1 MGIDLEELEIPSA
14 PRSGRP
20 RETERHV
27 AVRADVRRPARSG
40 KREKRL
46 FFYGLARL
54 LKGGVPVLRALDLVI
69 AQSKPG
75 AFKDRLSSM
84 SAAVRDG
91 ASFSR
96 AMEAHPLEFKP
107 FETCLVRAGELSG
120 NLPAN
125 LYRLAEELKRQE
137 EIREKVKEAV
147 TYPLFILGMGLVTL
161 FTVLFFVV
169 PRLRL
174 IYDDFSGK
182 LPFVTS
188 LVIRASEAAPWL
200 LAAVI
205 AAIAVLV
212 VLIKRGNAVASW
224 ERWPLVGRVAG
235 RLALSRS
242 TFLLSTLLKSG
253 VTLAEALKILGDSM
267 PPHRIAVERV
277 LADVSQGRPL
287 SAALRH
293 ASFFGEGERMLVLAS
308 EESGTLP
315 ETLSEIAAAAS
326 DDFSGEIRTMLKI
339 FEPALIL
346 LIGLLVGAL
355 VIGMLLP
362 ITEIDLLAGE

>member
-1 MGIDLEELEIPSA
+1 MNIDLEELET
-14 PRSGRP
+14 GRWSDVS
-20 RETERHV
+20 TG
-27 AVRADVRRPARSG
+27 VRGPARSG

-54 LKGGVPVLRALDLVI
+54 LKGGVPVLRALELVM
-69 AQSKPG
+69 AQSKSG
-75 AFKDRLSSM
+75 VFKDRLSSM

-91 ASFSR
+91 ASLSR
-96 AMEAHPLEFKP
+96 AMEAYPSDFKP
-107 FETCLVRAGELSG
+107 FEICLVRAGELSG
-120 NLPAN
+120 SLPAN
-125 LYRLAEELKRQE
+125 LYRLAEELRRQE
-137 EIREKVKEAV
+137 EIREKIKDAV
-147 TYPLFILGMGLVTL
+147 TYPLFILCVGLVTL

-174 IYDDFSGK
+174 IYDDFGGK

-188 LVIRASEAAPWL
+188 IVIRASEAAPFL
-200 LAAVI
+200 LAAV
-205 AAIAVLV
+205 ALAVTV
-212 VLIKRGNAVASW
+212 CIVFIKRGQAAASW
-224 ERWPLVGRVAG
+224 ERWPLVGGIAG

-253 VTLAEALKILGDSM
+253 VTLAEALQILADSM
-267 PPHRIAVERV
+267 PSRRVVLERV

-287 SAALRH
+287 SASFRH
-293 ASFFGEGERMLVLAS
+293 TPFFGEDERMLLLSS

-315 ETLSEIAAAAS
+315 ETLSEIAATAS
-326 DDFSGEIRTMLKI
+326 EDLSAEIRTALKI
-339 FEPALIL
+339 LEPALIL

>member
-1 MGIDLEELEIPSA
+1 MTIDLDELEIPSA
-14 PRSGRP
+14 PRSVRTRQTGR
-20 RETERHV
+20 RTS
-27 AVRADVRRPARSG
+27 AVRGVRSPMRSG

-54 LKGGVPVLRALDLVI
+54 LKGGVPVLRALDLVV

-75 AFKDRLSSM
+75 VFKDRLSSM

-91 ASFSR
+91 ASLSK
-96 AMEAHPLEFKP
+96 AMEAHPSEFKP
-107 FETCLVRAGELSG
+107 FEICLVRAGELSG
-120 NLPAN
+120 NIPGN
-125 LYRLAEELKRQE
+125 LYRLTEELKRQE
-137 EIREKVKEAV
+137 EIREKIKEAV

-174 IYDDFSGK
+174 IYDDFGGK

-188 LVIRASEAAPWL
+188 IVIRASEAAPFL
-200 LAAVI
+200 LAAATVAVAASCVLVMRGQ
-205 AAIAVLV
+205 AAIL
-212 VLIKRGNAVASW
+212 W
-224 ERWPLVGRVAG
+224 ERWPLVSGIAG

-253 VTLAEALKILGDSM
+253 VTLAEALKILADSM
-267 PPHRIAVERV
+267 PQHRIVIERV

-287 SAALRH
+287 SASFRQAT
-293 ASFFGEGERMLVLAS
+293 FFGEGERMLLVAS

-315 ETLSEIAAAAS
+315 ETLSEIAAAAAE
-326 DDFSGEIRTMLKI
+326 DLTAEIRTVLKI
-339 FEPALIL
+339 LEPALIL
-346 LIGLLVGAL
+346 LIGLFVGAL
-355 VIGMLLP
+355 VVGMLLP
-362 ITEIDLLAGE
+362 ITEIDLLAGD

>member
-1 MGIDLEELEIPSA
+1 MSIDLEELEIPSA
-14 PRSGRP
+14 PRSGRV
-20 RETERHV
+20 REAGRRTTV
-27 AVRADVRRPARSG
+27 SAGVRGPARSG

-75 AFKDRLSSM
+75 AFRDRLSLM

-91 ASFSR
+91 ASLSK
-96 AMEAHPLEFKP
+96 AMEVHPSEFKP
-107 FETCLVRAGELSG
+107 FEICLVRAGEMSG

-125 LYRLAEELKRQE
+125 LYRLTEELKRQE
-137 EIREKVKEAV
+137 EIREKIKEAV

-174 IYDDFSGK
+174 IYDDFGGK

-188 LVIRASEAAPWL
+188 IVMRASEAAPFL
-200 LAAVI
+200 LAAVVVAL
-205 AAIAVLV
+205 AACVVLV
-212 VLIKRGNAVASW
+212 KRGQTAASW
-224 ERWPLVGRVAG
+224 ERWPLVGGIAG

-242 TFLLSTLLKSG
+242 AFLLSTLLKSG
-253 VTLAEALKILGDSM
+253 VTLAEALKILADSM
-267 PPHRIAVERV
+267 PPHRIVIERV

-287 SAALRH
+287 SASFRH
-293 ASFFGEGERMLVLAS
+293 APFFGEGERMLLLAS

-315 ETLSEIAAAAS
+315 ETLSEIAATAS
-326 DDFSGEIRTMLKI
+326 EDLSAEIRTVLKVL
-339 FEPALIL
+339 EPALIL